1 MSLLVPVALWPR
13 PPAHDVTAV
22 HASGGSPPSVIASGS
37 RSGQMC
43 LWVLETCEHRAAAPE
58 QAAGVD
64 GRLVR
69 EPRALVRLQP
79 RAVLIGHNRPIVA
92 IDSVLF
98 DRGDALLAL
107 SSDGMLSE
115 WDPVDGR
122 CLISTNPSAPLGGDA
137 TALAVL
143 PGRRHAAYGGRF
155 GLVHIVEVTGLT
167 LVTSLTGAA
176 DGCLALC
183 ARSLGAHSMDAT
195 LASAAGAAML
205 APSSAS
211 ASGTAATIGVAA
223 VRA

>member
-1 MSLLVPVALWPR
+1 
-13 PPAHDVTAV
+13 
-22 HASGGSPPSVIASGS
+22 
-37 RSGQMC
+37 MC
-43 LWVLETCEHRAAAPE
+43 IWVLETCEHRAAAPE

-115 WDPVDGR
+115 WDSVDGR
-122 CLISTNPSAPLGGDA
+122 CLISTSSSAQLGGDA

-143 PGRRHAAYGGRF
+143 PGRQHAAYGGRF
-155 GLVHIVEVTGLT
+155 GLVHIIEVTGLT
-167 LVTSLTGAA
+167 LVPSLTGAFRIVA
-176 DGCLALC
+176 PAS
-183 ARSLGAHSMDAT
+183 RQ
-195 LASAAGAAML
+195 LASHPINL
-205 APSSAS
+205 PSSSINYSSPHRATS
-211 ASGTAATIGVAA
+211 RPARRGTA
-223 VRA
+223 RQHDH